1 MEYDP
6 STASY
11 LAGIKAL
18 SAMSALAAAC
28 FWMRAALGYHQTR
41 DPELRLSRFA
51 RHGSSA
57 ATATAFATF
66 LYMGAT
72 VLADFLL

>member
-1 MEYDP
+1 
-6 STASY
+6 
-11 LAGIKAL
+11 
-18 SAMSALAAAC
+18 
-28 FWMRAALGYHQTR
+28 MRAALGYHQTR

-66 LYMGAT
+66 LYMGAI
-72 VLADFLL
+72 VLADFLP